1 MVRTDTKTQM
11 KKQQPFVIVP
21 DHDSEIYRSNKRS
34 LHIWQTAF
42 EMRDEAVF
50 VAACVW
56 ER

>member
-11 KKQQPFVIVP
+11 KKQQPFDIVP
-21 DHDSEIYRSNKRS
+21 DHDFDIYRSNKRS

-42 EMRDEAVF
+42 ELRDEAVF